1 MKYKY
6 KLLLII
12 ISLFLVV
19 SLCISASY
27 AAWVYSVSQ
36 ETTNVVVTDC
46 FQITYIDTHPISL
59 EYAFPMEDSLGVQLT
74 PYEFSITNVC
84 NHSANFQI
92 NLETLNSSTL
102 ESSNIKTDLNG
113 HIKAVGDAE
122 SVEPTLNNAS
132 SAVMLKE
139 DTLDVN
145 ETKTYTFR
153 IWIKDDAVQNE
164 IENKTYSSK
173 ITIKATVRKKFD
185 VAMLEKGID
194 FSNAIYNLAGNSLS
208 NITLI
213 ERSLIAP
220 EESDNAILISDS
232 ESSNDIYAWF
242 NNGILYIYSNADKIY
257 MNEDSSYMFAG
268 LSGLDVL
275 DLSFFDSS
283 MVKNMSNMFL
293 STKTSTSFDISSL
306 DTSNVEDMSNMFSY
320 LGGVTYLDLSNFNT
334 SNVKTMFKMFY
345 NIQDTTSLNLSS
357 FNTSNVE
364 NMSYMF
370 SQAKKITDLDL
381 SSFDVSNVKTMKHMF
396 EFSEIVNL
404 NASSFGTSEVTDLEG
419 MFYYASR
426 LQKIDLGN
434 FKTPKATDMSRMF
447 YTIVDLTSLD
457 IHNLDT
463 SSVVNMSGMFHN
475 LSSLES
481 LDVSS
486 FDTSNVTNMS
496 GMFAL
501 MPKLKTLD
509 LSNFNTSKVTSI
521 RNIFN
526 QDVALETIYVGDD
539 WDVSSLS
546 QDMFSVCRSLVGGSG
561 TVYNENYIQSSYAH
575 VDGGPSN
582 PGYLTLKTNR

>member
-1 MKYKY
+1 MKLKH
-6 KLLLII
+6 KIALLVIGVL
-12 ISLFLVV
+12 LVV
-19 SLCISASY
+19 SLLVGSSY
-27 AAWVYSVSQ
+27 ALWFFNVSQ
-36 ETTNVVVTDC
+36 ESTNVVQSDC
-46 FQITYIDTHPISL
+46 FEITYEDGDAIHLTN
-59 EYAFPMEDSLGVQLT
+59 AFPMEDSLGIQLT
-74 PYEFSITNVC
+74 PYKFTIRNIC
-84 NHSANFQI
+84 NHPADLQI

-102 ESSNIKTDLNG
+102 DASNIKADLNG

-122 SVEPTLNNAS
+122 SVEPTLDNAS

-145 ETKTYTFR
+145 ESKTYTFK
-153 IWIKDDAVQNE
+153 IWIKDDAIQNE

-173 ITIKATVRKKFD
+173 VTIKATVRKKFD

-194 FSNAIYNLAGNSLS
+194 FSTAIYNLAGNSLS
-208 NITLI
+208 NITSI

-232 ESSNDIYAWF
+232 GSSNDIYAWF
-242 NNGILYIYSNADKIY
+242 NNGIVYIYSNADKIY

-283 MVKNMSNMFL
+283 KVKNMSNMFL

-306 DTSNVEDMSNMFSY
+306 DTSNVEDMSNMFGY
-320 LGGVTYLDLSNFNT
+320 LGGVTNLDLSNFNT

-345 NIQDTTSLNLSS
+345 YIRDTTSLNLGS

-364 NMSYMF
+364 DMSYMF

-419 MFYYASR
+419 MFYYASE
-426 LQKIDLGN
+426 LQKVDLSN
-434 FKTPKATDMSRMF
+434 FKTPKATNMSYMF
-447 YTIVDLTSLD
+447 YTMVDLTSLD
-457 IHNLDT
+457 IHNFDT
-463 SSVVNMSGMFHN
+463 SSVVNMYRMFYN
-475 LSSLES
+475 LKSLES

-486 FDTSNVTNMS
+486 FDTSNVTNMG
-496 GMFAL
+496 GMFSL

-509 LSNFNTSKVTSI
+509 LSNFNTSKVTFIS
-521 RNIFN
+521 NIFN

-546 QDMFSVCRSLVGGSG
+546 DDMFSLCRSLVGGSG

-582 PGYLTLKTNR
+582 PGYLTYRSF